1 MPPVLT
7 SWTGARWRLFSAPKV
22 TMDRAT
28 AQSRTRDKIDLVTGG
43 QGLTFNKFDRYT
55 SRVYLTEL
63 SELPD
68 RVRQYPVPCQR
79 DYLVTYNNNLRRYGS
94 LPYAMQA
101 AWWALEERRQKL
113 EHDKRMGRDQQSPAD
128 MAQMIIDKA
137 KPLRPQIVV
146 A

>member
-1 MPPVLT
+1 
-7 SWTGARWRLFSAPKV
+7 
-22 TMDRAT
+22 MDRAT
-28 AQSRTRDKIDLVTGG
+28 AQSRTRDKINLVTGG

-68 RVRQYPVPCQR
+68 RVRQYPLACQR

-94 LPYAMQA
+94 LPYAMKA
-101 AWWALEERRQKL
+101 AWRALEHRKEKL
-113 EHDKRMGRDQQSPAD
+113 EHDRRAAAGKINPEDIARQ
-128 MAQMIIDKA
+128 IIDKA
-137 KPLRPQIVV
+137 TPLRPQIVV